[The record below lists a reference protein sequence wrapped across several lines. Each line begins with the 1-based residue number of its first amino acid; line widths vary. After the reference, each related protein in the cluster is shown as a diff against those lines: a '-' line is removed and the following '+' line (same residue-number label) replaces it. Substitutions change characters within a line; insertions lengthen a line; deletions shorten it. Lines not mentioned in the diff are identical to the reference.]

1 MGNSAAVGQPERSQA
16 GRLWD
21 WALEQVWDPLGGG
34 RVDATVL
41 LVPSQEHS
49 VLASSTCWVW
59 GVGRLRIDLG
69 PLGCKSC
76 SVCCL

>member
-34 RVDATVL
+34 RVDAHCAVSALPGT
-41 LVPSQEHS
+41 QC
-49 VLASSTCWVW
+49 TCF
-59 GVGRLRIDLG
+59 LHTLG
-69 PLGCKSC
+69 MGSGQAGC
-76 SVCCL
+76 